1 MGGATSSVRTNITL
15 AQHTSTV
22 DTTVISQYKFKNGK
36 HEERHPELALA
47 LSLRDAHALS
57 AVAHTSVVSVRFLH
71 ERSFVPYCLFP
82 LFPDDTPSH
91 FKTKHLKVVIVGA
104 PRVGK
109 SSIVRRW
116 LHNTFDADLSS
127 YIPTTKVDIS
137 LKLITF
143 NDSTL
148 RVEVWDT
155 PSHPEIRDMYVCIAH
170 AIYVACA
177 EHRHTYSLHYL
188 RTRPVHSFT

>member
-1 MGGATSSVRTNITL
+1 MN
-15 AQHTSTV
+15 
-22 DTTVISQYKFKNGK
+22 
-36 HEERHPELALA
+36 
-47 LSLRDAHALS
+47 AHLFLI
-57 AVAHTSVVSVRFLH
+57 VSI
-71 ERSFVPYCLFP
+71 P
-82 LFPDDTPSH
+82 PDDTPSH

-170 AIYVACA
+170 VIHVASVRDGGN
-177 EHRHTYSLHYL
+177 RHTYSLHDL
-188 RTRPVHSFT
+188 RTISVHSFT